1 VRLRQAPEAVPEPG
15 RARGLRRW
23 WLDWSM
29 RSKGLIVVAGP
40 LIALVGLALTNL
52 ALQQNEAQARSVT
65 RAAQNLNNTANQ
77 VLADAVN
84 AETGVRGYAATGDPL
99 FLRPYDLALT
109 RIGADRKSLRKA
121 AIAEGDSRRQR
132 VTDATTVTAF
142 AELARLRSVIATGV
156 PVSSLRP
163 GLLHGKTTMDLLRAQ
178 TASLAGGPAA
188 AEAADRNK
196 ITKLITIIDIQNA
209 VGLALGLLAGLGGI
223 ALFTSGVT
231 RRVAMNAVNA
241 KLLGEGKPLKP
252 TARAADEIGRVADSL
267 TRAEDLLDSQRSK
280 LMDARDHALTA
291 TQAKTAFLSNTS
303 HELRTPLN
311 SVLGF
316 TQLLEMSDLSEED
329 RDSVGRI
336 LGAGRHLLALI
347 NELIDIARIESGEL
361 SLSVEPVS
369 VLPLIE
375 ETSRLLAPLAAG
387 RSIGIVQHSAHPGLA
402 ANADRLRFSQILMN
416 LISNA
421 VKYNHSGGTITITS
435 QEAGAGQVSV
445 TVSDTGP
452 GIAQDDLDR
461 IFIPFERLGAE
472 LTPIEGTGI
481 GLPLAKALTETMGG
495 RLAAASVV
503 GEGSAFTV
511 SLPRAP
517 DMISVPSRDPASI
530 SPAGYRGPAEA
541 VTNILYIE
549 DNPANIEVISRYLK
563 ARPNAK
569 LKSVTSG
576 REGLECAIR
585 DVPDVIL
592 LDLHLPELHG
602 EQVLEGLR
610 AQPRTAGIPV
620 VILSADASPGVI
632 RRLLA
637 LGARAYLTKPLIL
650 AELGGLLD
658 SFEAPAP
665 NLQAGSPM
673 PATPA

>member
-1 VRLRQAPEAVPEPG
+1 
-15 RARGLRRW
+15 
-23 WLDWSM
+23 
-29 RSKGLIVVAGP
+29 
-40 LIALVGLALTNL
+40 
-52 ALQQNEAQARSVT
+52 
-65 RAAQNLNNTANQ
+65 
-77 VLADAVN
+77 
-84 AETGVRGYAATGDPL
+84 
-99 FLRPYDLALT
+99 
-109 RIGADRKSLRKA
+109 
-121 AIAEGDSRRQR
+121 
-132 VTDATTVTAF
+132 
-142 AELARLRSVIATGV
+142 
-156 PVSSLRP
+156 
-163 GLLHGKTTMDLLRAQ
+163 
-178 TASLAGGPAA
+178 
-188 AEAADRNK
+188 
-196 ITKLITIIDIQNA
+196 
-209 VGLALGLLAGLGGI
+209 
-223 ALFTSGVT
+223 
-231 RRVAMNAVNA
+231 MNALNA
-241 KLLGEGKPLKP
+241 KLLGEGEPLEP
-252 TARAADEIGRVADSL
+252 TARSADEIGRVADSL
-267 TRAEDLLDSQRSK
+267 TRAEELLVSQRSK
-280 LMDARDHALTA
+280 LMSARDQALTA
-291 TQAKTAFLSNTS
+291 THAKTAFLSNTS

-316 TQLLEMSDLSEED
+316 TQLLEMSDLSDED
-329 RDSVGRI
+329 QDSVQRI

-435 QEAGAGQVSV
+435 QEADAGQVSV

-452 GIAQDDLDR
+452 GIQPEDLER

-495 RLAAASVV
+495 RLVASSVV

-517 DMISVPSRDPASI
+517 DMVSAPSPDPAPTSPAR
-530 SPAGYRGPAEA
+530 PAGYRESAGAI
-541 VTNILYIE
+541 TNILYIE
-549 DNPANIEVISRYLK
+549 DNPANIEVLARYLK
-563 ARPNAK
+563 ARPNAR
-569 LKSVTSG
+569 LTSVTSG
-576 REGLECAIR
+576 RAGLECAIR

-610 AQPRTAGIPV
+610 SQPRTADIPV
-620 VILSADASPGVI
+620 VILSADAAPGVI

-637 LGARAYLTKPLIL
+637 LGARAYLTKPLVL
-650 AELGGLLD
+650 AELGDLLD
-658 SFEAPAP
+658 AFEASVAAAP
-665 NLQAGSPM
+665 NSQAGSPM
-673 PATPA
+673 PVTPA

>member
-1 VRLRQAPEAVPEPG
+1 
-15 RARGLRRW
+15 
-23 WLDWSM
+23 M
-29 RSKGLIVVAGP
+29 RSKGLIVIAGP
-40 LIALVGLALTNL
+40 LIALVGITLTNL
-52 ALQQNEAQARSVT
+52 ALQQNEAQERSVS
-65 RAAQNLNNTANQ
+65 RAAQNLSSTANQ
-77 VLADAVN
+77 VLSDAVN
-84 AETGVRGYAATGDPL
+84 AETGVRGYAATGDTL
-99 FLRPYDLALT
+99 FLTPYDLALT
-109 RIGADRKSLRKA
+109 RIGADRMSLRKA
-121 AIAEGDSRRQR
+121 AIAEGDSRQQR
-132 VTDATTVTAF
+132 ALDATTVAAF
-142 AELARLRSVIATGV
+142 AELERLRSAIATGV

-163 GLLHGKTTMDLLRAQ
+163 GLLQGKTTMDLLRRQ

-209 VGLALGLLAGLGGI
+209 AGLALGLLAGLVGI

-241 KLLGEGKPLKP
+241 KLLGEGKPLEP
-252 TARAADEIGRVADSL
+252 TARSADEIGRVADSL
-267 TRAEDLLDSQRSK
+267 TQAEDLLVSHRSK
-280 LMDARDHALTA
+280 LMTARDQALTA

-316 TQLLEMSDLSEED
+316 TQLLEMSDLGDED
-329 RDSVGRI
+329 RDSVQRI

-361 SLSVEPVS
+361 SLSVEPVL

-387 RSIGIVQHSAHPGLA
+387 RSIGIVQHSAHPGLT

-452 GIAQDDLDR
+452 GIQPEDLER

-481 GLPLAKALTETMGG
+481 GLPLARALTETMGG
-495 RLAAASVV
+495 RLVASSVL
-503 GEGSAFTV
+503 GEGSAFTI

-517 DMISVPSRDPASI
+517 DMISVPSPGPAPTSPAR
-530 SPAGYRGPAEA
+530 PAGYRGPTGA
-541 VTNILYIE
+541 VTSILYIE
-549 DNPANIEVISRYLK
+549 DNPANVEVLARYLK
-563 ARPNAK
+563 ARPNAR

-576 REGLECAIR
+576 RAGLECAIR

-610 AQPRTAGIPV
+610 AQPRTADIPV
-620 VILSADASPGVI
+620 VILSADAAPGVI

-637 LGARAYLTKPLIL
+637 LGARAYLTKPLVL

-658 SFEAPAP
+658 SFAVSAAAAHDPQAGLAMPAAPA
-665 NLQAGSPM
+665 
-673 PATPA
+673 

>member
-1 VRLRQAPEAVPEPG
+1 
-15 RARGLRRW
+15 
-23 WLDWSM
+23 M

-40 LIALVGLALTNL
+40 LIALVGITCTNL
-52 ALQQNEAQARSVT
+52 ALQQNERQARSVSL
-65 RAAQNLNNTANQ
+65 AANNLEVAATQ
-77 VLADAVN
+77 VLADAVD

-99 FLRPYDLALT
+99 FLVPYHLALA
-109 RIGADRKSLRKA
+109 RIGPDRTSLRKA
-121 AIAEGDSRRQR
+121 AVAEGDSRQQQA
-132 VTDATTVTAF
+132 VDATAGMAF

-156 PVSSLRP
+156 PASGLRP
-163 GLLHGKTTMDLLRAQ
+163 GLRHGKVTMDLLRVRVAGLADGP
-178 TASLAGGPAA
+178 TAVAVAHRSVINRL
-188 AEAADRNK
+188 ES
-196 ITKLITIIDIQNA
+196 TIDVLNI
-209 VGLALGLLAGLGGI
+209 VGLVLGLLAGLVGV
-223 ALFTSGVT
+223 ALFTTGIT
-231 RRVAMNAVNA
+231 RRVALNAVNA
-241 KLLGEGKPLKP
+241 KRLGEGKPLEP
-252 TARAADEIGRVADSL
+252 TVRSADEIGRVADSL
-267 TRAEDLLDSQRSK
+267 TRAEDLLERRAAE
-280 LMDARDHALTA
+280 LVTARDQALTA
-291 TQAKTAFLSNTS
+291 THAKTAFLSNTS

-316 TQLLEMSDLSEED
+316 TQLLEMSDLGDED

-375 ETSRLLAPLAAG
+375 ETSHLLGPLAAG
-387 RSIGIVQHSAHPGLA
+387 RSITIVQHSEHPGLA
-402 ANADRLRFSQILMN
+402 ANADRQRFSQILMN

-421 VKYNHSGGTITITS
+421 VKYDRHGGTITITS

-452 GIAQDDLDR
+452 GIAQEDLDR

-495 RLAAASVV
+495 RLRASSVL

-517 DMISVPSRDPASI
+517 DMISVPSQGPAPTSPARPASRQPQ
-530 SPAGYRGPAEA
+530 SGA
-541 VTNILYIE
+541 VTSILYIE
-549 DNPANIEVISRYLK
+549 DNPANIEVVSRYLD
-563 ARPNAK
+563 ARPNAR

-576 REGLECAIR
+576 RAGLACAIR
-585 DVPDVIL
+585 DVPDIIL
-592 LDLHLPELHG
+592 LDLNLPELHG

-610 AQPRTAGIPV
+610 AQPHTADIPV
-620 VILSADASPGVI
+620 VILSADAAPGVI

-650 AELGGLLD
+650 AELGDLLD
-658 SFEAPAP
+658 SFEAPARDP
-665 NLQAGSPM
+665 QAGSPT
-673 PATPA
+673 PATPV

>member
-1 VRLRQAPEAVPEPG
+1 VRLRQTPGAVPEAG

-65 RAAQNLNNTANQ
+65 RAAQNLSSTANQ

-84 AETGVRGYAATGDPL
+84 AETGIRGYAATGDPR
-99 FLRPYDLALT
+99 FLAPYDLALT

-121 AIAEGDSRRQR
+121 AIAEGDSRRQQAA
-132 VTDATTVTAF
+132 DATTVTAF
-142 AELARLRSVIATGV
+142 AELTRLRSVIAAGV

-178 TASLAGGPAA
+178 TARLANGPAA

-196 ITKLITIIDIQNA
+196 ITRLITIIDIQNA
-209 VGLALGLLAGLGGI
+209 AGLALGLLAGLVGI
-223 ALFTSGVT
+223 ALFTSGIT

-252 TARAADEIGRVADSL
+252 TVRAADEIGRVADSL
-267 TRAEDLLDSQRSK
+267 TRAEELLVSHRSS
-280 LMDARDHALTA
+280 LMTARDQALTA

-316 TQLLEMSDLSEED
+316 TQLLEMSDLSDED

-387 RSIGIVQHSAHPGLA
+387 RSIAIVQDSAHQGLA

-435 QEAGAGQVSV
+435 REEGAGQVSV

-495 RLAAASVV
+495 RLSASSVV

-517 DMISVPSRDPASI
+517 DMISVPSPGPAPT
-530 SPAGYRGPAEA
+530 SPAGYRGPAGA

-563 ARPNAK
+563 ARPNAR

-576 REGLECAIR
+576 RAGLECAIQ

-610 AQPRTAGIPV
+610 AQPRTADIPV
-620 VILSADASPGVI
+620 VILSADAAPGVI

-637 LGARAYLTKPLIL
+637 LGARAYLTKPLVL
-650 AELGGLLD
+650 AELGDLLD
-658 SFEAPAP
+658 SFEASAHDP
-665 NLQAGSPM
+665 QAGSPM
-673 PATPA
+673 PATPV